1 MIVINVFLPVPRK
14 YQNLTVALDVH
25 KKVKSTIILPL
36 VPSP

>member
-1 MIVINVFLPVPRK
+1 MIVINGFSPVPRK

-25 KKVKSTIILPL
+25 VVKSTIILPL